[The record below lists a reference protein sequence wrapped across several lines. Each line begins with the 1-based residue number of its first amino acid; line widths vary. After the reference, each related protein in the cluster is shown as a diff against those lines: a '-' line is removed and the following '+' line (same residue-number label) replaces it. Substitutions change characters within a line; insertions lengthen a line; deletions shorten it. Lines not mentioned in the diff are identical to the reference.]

1 MQDQLVALE
10 MLENWMSLHLPELL
24 EDLNSGATNEEILE
38 LEELIGVTM
47 PDSFKSLY
55 GKFNGQKGDIF
66 TGFFYGMTFLPI
78 NNICTQWKSWDG
90 YYQDEKLLDKDS
102 LHCKSVPE
110 NRIKRKIANSK
121 WIPIAYDHGGN
132 YFGLDLDPD
141 ENGCFGQVINF
152 GKDETTK
159 YVLGGD
165 LNEFLSWYASQL
177 ENDNFGIIVHEGEG
191 SEFNTLRPPTSHF
204 LDSCKEIFKT

>member
-55 GKFNGQKGDIF
+55 GKFNGQKGDVF

-90 YYQDEKLLDKDS
+90 LIFPRL
-102 LHCKSVPE
+102 
-110 NRIKRKIANSK
+110 
-121 WIPIAYDHGGN
+121 
-132 YFGLDLDPD
+132 
-141 ENGCFGQVINF
+141 NGP
-152 GKDETTK
+152 
-159 YVLGGD
+159 L
-165 LNEFLSWYASQL
+165 
-177 ENDNFGIIVHEGEG
+177 
-191 SEFNTLRPPTSHF
+191 TSG
-204 LDSCKEIFKT
+204 